1 MIFGDFLMIVFLI
14 LAIILWCWA
23 FMDIQK
29 SQYKNKLQKLLFF
42 ILIIVFPV
50 IGTIIY
56 FQFSRKFKRSK
67 KESSKGIKLIK

>member
-1 MIFGDFLMIVFLI
+1 MIVFLI
-14 LAIILWCWA
+14 LVIILWCWA
-23 FMDIQK
+23 FIDIQK
-29 SQYKNKLQKLLFF
+29 SQYKNKLHKLLFF

-67 KESSKGIKLIK
+67 KVNSKSIKLIK

>member
-1 MIFGDFLMIVFLI
+1 MRNFLVIIFLL

-23 FMDIQK
+23 FIDIQK
-29 SQYKNKLQKLLFF
+29 SLYKNKLQKLLFF

-56 FQFSRKFKRSK
+56 FQFSRKFKMSK
-67 KESSKGIKLIK
+67 KVSSKGIKLIK